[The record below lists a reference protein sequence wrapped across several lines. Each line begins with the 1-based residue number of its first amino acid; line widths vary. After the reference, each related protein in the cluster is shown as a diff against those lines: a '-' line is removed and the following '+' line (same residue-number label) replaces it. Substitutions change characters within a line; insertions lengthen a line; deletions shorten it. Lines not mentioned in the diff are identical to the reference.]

1 MKENGSHLLDKNIII
16 AHRGIYNNIDIPE
29 NSLLA
34 FKEALKFNYP
44 IELDINITKDN
55 VIVVF
60 HDDNLL
66 RMTNLDKGINNITYN
81 EIKNLSLLDTKE
93 KIPTLEEVLKLIKG
107 KVLLNIEIKKTNN
120 YKVLIDNLIKLL
132 NKYNGK
138 YIIQSFDY
146 KCLLYLKNNYPNII
160 RGLLISGNNNKIH
173 NYICNIIYIKIC
185 KINFISISKK
195 LINNKKY
202 LKYMNNYPTYI
213 WTIKSKE
220 ELDKYMNKYN
230 GYICDNLPY
239 KENSN

>member
-1 MKENGSHLLDKNIII
+1 MNSYLIM
-16 AHRGIYNNIDIPE
+16 AHRGVYNNVDIPE
-29 NSLLA
+29 NSLLS
-34 FKEALKFNYP
+34 FKETLKLNYP

-66 RMTNLDKGINNITYN
+66 RMTSLDKKINNITYN
-81 EIKNLSLLDTKE
+81 EIKNLSLLNTKE
-93 KIPTLEEVLKLIKG
+93 RIPTLEEVLKLVNG

-120 YKVLIDNLIKLL
+120 YKVLIDNLIYLL
-132 NKYNGK
+132 NKYTGK

-160 RGLLISGNNNKIH
+160 RGLLISKNNNKIY
-173 NYICNIIYIKIC
+173 NYICNIIYIKMC

-202 LKYMNNYPTYI
+202 LKYINKYPTYI
-213 WTIKSKE
+213 WTINSIE
-220 ELDKYMNKYN
+220 ELDKYLNKYT
-230 GYICDNLPY
+230 GYICNNLPY
-239 KENSN
+239 KK